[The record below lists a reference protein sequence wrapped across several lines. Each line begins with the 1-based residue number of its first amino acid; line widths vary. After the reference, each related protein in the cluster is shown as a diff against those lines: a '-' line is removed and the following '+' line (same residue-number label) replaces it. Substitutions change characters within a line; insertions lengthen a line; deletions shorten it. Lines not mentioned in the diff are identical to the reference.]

1 MGCKGCLFRAVL
13 ALVVLW
19 IVTCLVVNVML
30 YGKPLPG
37 LGM

>member
-13 ALVVLW
+13 VLAVLW
-19 IVTCLVVNVML
+19 IVVCLVVNMVL

-37 LGM
+37 FGM